1 MRIVRSFLMVVGAA
15 AVLAAAGAVAAVW
28 FFSARTLPVPERT
41 VLALDLHGNVVEY
54 APPDFTRLLRRRTPR
69 TRLWRVVETLHRAKA
84 DDRVLGLMARIDAPG
99 MGWAQVQE
107 LRDAVLAFR
116 QSGKPAVAFAESFGE
131 FGPGND
137 AFYLAAAFDEIY
149 LQPSGSVGLT
159 GLLAQGY
166 FVKGALEKLGVEPR
180 LDERE
185 EYKGIKGVLSE
196 RGFTPPQREALVRV
210 LQSLSEQMTAGIA
223 EGRGLSRADVSGLME
238 RAPLSAGEALDARL
252 VDGLRYRDEVRRLVE
267 DRLGAD
273 VEFLPLFRYAGR
285 LEPEGEPAA
294 TVALI
299 YGVGQVRGGRNRY
312 DPIGGGLSMGSDSVV
327 RAFRRAVE
335 DDEVRAVI
343 FRIDSPGGSYVASD
357 TIRREVARAKR
368 RRKPVIVSMGNVA
381 GSGGYFVAAPA
392 DRIIAQPGTL
402 TGSIGVAAGKVVTS
416 GLWEKLGV
424 SWDQVAANPNAT
436 FWSALHDYDPDQWK
450 RLERLLDVIYDD
462 FVSRVAE
469 GRKLSEE
476 EVRRVAK
483 GRVWTGADARERGLV
498 DELGGYAAALRA
510 AREALDLPPDGVIRL
525 RVLPRRKSAA
535 RLLVEELAGDWDAD
549 APVPG
554 AGVWGEALAPLAR
567 WARQAG
573 LAGRGGVL
581 EMELPGRL
589 R

>member
-15 AVLAAAGAVAAVW
+15 AVLAAAGAAAAVW
-28 FFSARTLPVPERT
+28 FLSTRDLPVPERT
-41 VLALDLHGNVVEY
+41 VLVLELHGQIVEY
-54 APPDFTRLLRRRTPR
+54 TPPDFTRLLRRRTSGA
-69 TRLWRVVETLHRAKA
+69 RLWRVVETLHRAKA
-84 DDRVLGLMARIDAPG
+84 DPRVLGLLVRIDAPG

-149 LQPSGSVGLT
+149 LQPSGNVGLT
-159 GLLAQGY
+159 GLLAQRY

-210 LQSLSEQMTAGIA
+210 LRSLSEQVTAGVA
-223 EGRGLSRADVSGLME
+223 EGRGLSRADVRGLME
-238 RAPLSAGEALDARL
+238 RAPLSAKEALYAGL
-252 VDGLRYRDEVRRLVE
+252 VDGLRYGDEVRRMMKQ
-267 DRLGAD
+267 RLGAD
-273 VEFLPLFRYAGR
+273 AEFLPLFRYGRR

-299 YGVGQVRGGRNRY
+299 YGVGQVQGGRNRY
-312 DPIGGGLSMGSDSVV
+312 DPLGGGASMGSESVV

-335 DDEVRAVI
+335 DDDVRAII

-357 TIRREVARAKR
+357 AIRREVARAGR
-368 RRKPVIVSMGNVA
+368 SRKPVVVSMGNVA

-392 DRIIAQPGTL
+392 DRIVAQPGTL
-402 TGSIGVAAGKVVTS
+402 TGSIGVAAGKVVVR

-436 FWSALHDYDPDQWK
+436 FWSALHDYEPDQWK
-450 RLERLLDVIYDD
+450 RLERLLDVVYDD
-462 FVSRVAE
+462 FVAKVAE
-469 GRKLSEE
+469 GRKLPEE
-476 EVRRVAK
+476 AVRQAAK

-510 AREALDLPPDGVIRL
+510 AREALGLPPDSLLRL
-525 RVLPRRKSAA
+525 RVLPPRKSAV
-535 RLLVEELAGDWDAD
+535 RLLVEELAGDWDGDASAPA
-549 APVPG
+549 APVRSG
-554 AGVWGEALAPLAR
+554 ALARLAG

-573 LAGRGGVL
+573 LTGRPGVL
-581 EMELPGRL
+581 EMELPSRL

>member
-1 MRIVRSFLMVVGAA
+1 MRIVRSFLMVVGAG
-15 AVLAAAGAVAAVW
+15 AVLAAAGLAAAVW
-28 FFSARTLPVPERT
+28 FFSARDLPVPERT
-41 VLALDLHGNVVEY
+41 VLVLELHGQIVEY
-54 APPDFTRLLRRRTPR
+54 APPDFTRLLRRRTPGA
-69 TRLWRVVETLHRAKA
+69 RLWRVVETLHRAKE
-84 DDRVLGLMARIDAPG
+84 DPRVLGLLVRIGASG
-99 MGWAQVQE
+99 TGWAQVQE

-149 LQPSGSVGLT
+149 LQPSGNVGLT
-159 GLLAQGY
+159 GLLAQRY

-210 LQSLSEQMTAGIA
+210 LRSLSEQVTAGVA
-223 EGRGLSRADVSGLME
+223 EGRGLSRADVRGLME
-238 RAPLSAGEALDARL
+238 RAPLSAGEALSAGL
-252 VDGLRYRDEVRRLVE
+252 VDGLRYGDEVRRMMKQ
-267 DRLGAD
+267 RLGAD
-273 VEFLPLFRYAGR
+273 AEFLPLFRYGRR
-285 LEPEGEPAA
+285 LEPEGEPDA

-312 DPIGGGLSMGSDSVV
+312 DPLGGGVSMGSDSVV

-335 DDEVRAVI
+335 DHEVRAIV

-357 TIRREVARAKR
+357 AIRREVARAGR

-392 DRIIAQPGTL
+392 DRIVAQPGTL
-402 TGSIGVAAGKVVTS
+402 TGSIGVAAGKVVVR

-424 SWDQVAANPNAT
+424 SWDQVAVNPNAT
-436 FWSALHDYDPDQWK
+436 FWSALHDYEPDQWK
-450 RLERLLDVIYDD
+450 RLERLLDVVYDD
-462 FVSRVAE
+462 FVAKVAE
-469 GRKLSEE
+469 GRKLPEE
-476 EVRRVAK
+476 DVRRAAK

-510 AREALDLPPDGVIRL
+510 VREALGLPQDSVLRL
-525 RVLPRRKSAA
+525 RVLPPRKSAV

-549 APVPG
+549 APVP
-554 AGVWGEALAPLAR
+554 AAPVWSEALTRLAG
-567 WARQAG
+567 WARQTG
-573 LAGRGGVL
+573 LTGRPGVL
-581 EMELPGRL
+581 EMELPSRL

>member
-15 AVLAAAGAVAAVW
+15 VVLAAAGAVAAVW
-28 FFSARTLPVPERT
+28 FFSARTPPVPERT

-54 APPDFTRLLRRRTPR
+54 APPDFTQLLTHRTHR
-69 TRLWRVVETLHRAKA
+69 ARLWRVVETLHRAKT
-84 DDRVLGLMARIDAPG
+84 DPRVAGLMVRIDAPG

-116 QSGKPAVAFAESFGE
+116 RSGKPAVAFAESFGE

-137 AFYLAAAFDEIY
+137 TFYLAAAFDEIY
-149 LQPSGSVGLT
+149 LQPSGNVGLT

-185 EYKGIKGVLSE
+185 EYKGIKGILGE

-210 LQSLSEQMTAGIA
+210 LRSLSEQVTAGIA
-223 EGRGLSRADVSGLME
+223 EGRGISRADVLGLME

-252 VDGLRYRDEVRRLVE
+252 VDGLRYGDEVRRMMKR
-267 DRLGAD
+267 RLGAD
-273 VEFLPLFRYAGR
+273 VEFLPLFRYARR
-285 LEPEGEPAA
+285 LDPEGEPDA

-312 DPIGGGLSMGSDSVV
+312 DPLGGGVSMGADSVV
-327 RAFRRAVE
+327 RAFRSAVA
-335 DDEVRAVI
+335 DDEVRAIV

-357 TIRREVARAKR
+357 AIRREVARAR
-368 RRKPVIVSMGNVA
+368 RQRKPVIVSMGNVA

-392 DRIIAQPGTL
+392 DRIVAQPGTL
-402 TGSIGVAAGKVVTS
+402 TGSIGVAAGKVVTR

-450 RLERLLDVIYDD
+450 RLERLLDVVYDD
-462 FVSRVAE
+462 FVAKVAQ
-469 GRKLSEE
+469 GRELPEE

-510 AREALDLPPDGVIRL
+510 AREALDMPPDSVLRL
-525 RVLPRRKSAA
+525 RVLPPGKSAV
-535 RLLVEELAGDWDAD
+535 RLLVEELTGDWDGD
-549 APVPG
+549 APVP
-554 AGVWGEALAPLAR
+554 ATRAWSEALAPLAR
-567 WARQAG
+567 WARHAG
-573 LAGRGGVL
+573 LTGRPGVL

>member
-15 AVLAAAGAVAAVW
+15 AVLAAAGAAAAVW
-28 FFSARTLPVPERT
+28 FLSTRDLPVPERT
-41 VLALDLHGNVVEY
+41 VLVLELHGQIVEY
-54 APPDFTRLLRRRTPR
+54 APPDFTRLLRRRSTGA
-69 TRLWRVVETLHRAKA
+69 RLWRVVETLHRAKA
-84 DDRVLGLMARIDAPG
+84 DPRVLGLLVRIHAPG

-149 LQPSGSVGLT
+149 LQPSGNVGLT
-159 GLLAQGY
+159 GLLAQRY

-210 LQSLSEQMTAGIA
+210 LRSLSEQVTAGVA
-223 EGRGLSRADVSGLME
+223 EGRGLSRADVRGLME
-238 RAPLSAGEALDARL
+238 RAPLSAKEAVYAGL
-252 VDGLRYRDEVRRLVE
+252 VDGLRYGDEVRRMMKQ
-267 DRLGAD
+267 RLGAD
-273 VEFLPLFRYAGR
+273 AEFLPLFRYGRR

-299 YGVGQVRGGRNRY
+299 YGVGQVQGGRNRY
-312 DPIGGGLSMGSDSVV
+312 DPLGGGASMGSESVV

-335 DDEVRAVI
+335 DDDVRAII

-357 TIRREVARAKR
+357 AIRREVARAGQG
-368 RRKPVIVSMGNVA
+368 RKPVIVSMGNVA

-392 DRIIAQPGTL
+392 DRIVAQPGTL
-402 TGSIGVAAGKVVTS
+402 TGSIGVAAGKVVVR

-436 FWSALHDYDPDQWK
+436 FWSALHDYEPDQWK

-462 FVSRVAE
+462 FVAKVAE
-469 GRKLSEE
+469 GRKLPEE
-476 EVRRVAK
+476 AVRQAAK

-510 AREALDLPPDGVIRL
+510 AREALGLPPDSLLRL
-525 RVLPRRKSAA
+525 RVLPPRKSAV
-535 RLLVEELAGDWDAD
+535 RLLLEELAGDWDGDASAPA
-549 APVPG
+549 APVRSG
-554 AGVWGEALAPLAR
+554 ALARLAG

-573 LAGRGGVL
+573 LTGRPGVL
-581 EMELPGRL
+581 EMELPSRL